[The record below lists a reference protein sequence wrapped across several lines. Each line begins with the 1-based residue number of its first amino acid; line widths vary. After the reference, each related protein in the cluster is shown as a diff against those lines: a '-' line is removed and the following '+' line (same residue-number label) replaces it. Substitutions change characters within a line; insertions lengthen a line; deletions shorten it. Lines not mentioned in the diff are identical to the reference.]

1 MAGKVERPGSASA
14 LAASFI
20 VRWPTGAK
28 LLLILSIALLPLA
41 IIAVFATLQ
50 TTRNADSEVIRA
62 DGTVIDGMFCAG
74 ETSCN
79 SAFMGFTISNAI
91 TWGRIAG
98 AGAAAYAAK

>member
-1 MAGKVERPGSASA
+1 
-14 LAASFI
+14 
-20 VRWPTGAK
+20 
-28 LLLILSIALLPLA
+28 
-41 IIAVFATLQ
+41 
-50 TTRNADSEVIRA
+50 
-62 DGTVIDGMFCAG
+62 MFCAG

>member
-50 TTRNADSEVIRA
+50 TTRNADTEARA
-62 DGTVIDGMFCAG
+62 DLRLASTESSRAM
-74 ETSCN
+74 
-79 SAFMGFTISNAI
+79 AI
-91 TWGRIAG
+91 ELIG
-98 AGAAAYAAK
+98 